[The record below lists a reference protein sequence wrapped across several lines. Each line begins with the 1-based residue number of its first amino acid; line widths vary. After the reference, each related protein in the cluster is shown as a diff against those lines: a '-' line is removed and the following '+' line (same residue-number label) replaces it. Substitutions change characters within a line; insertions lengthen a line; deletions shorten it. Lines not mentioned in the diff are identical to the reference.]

1 MTRLVQHGECS
12 INLEEIDLNR
22 ILTSHV
28 GSLPRSQEVVDFI
41 FARENNEKYNE
52 KSFDECMQRNVLS
65 TVEKQKNSGIDIVS
79 DGETSKISYATYVKD
94 RYTGFSGDS
103 PRNAPEDLKL
113 FPGFLQ
119 RLADEG
125 GTPQYAR
132 PMCTGE
138 VKSKGQG
145 ELQKDISNLKNAM
158 KASGVER
165 GFMNA
170 ASPGVISLFLQ
181 NDFYATRDAYL
192 AALADA
198 MRDEYETIVESG
210 LDLQLDCPDLALS
223 RHMLFSDLTDS
234 EFIKIAESHME
245 ALNHALKN
253 VPSEKVRIHICWGNY
268 EGPHCC
274 DIDMNK
280 VFGTLMKA
288 KAQYTLFETSNPR
301 HAHEWTVFR
310 DRKNEIPDDKILVPG
325 VVDTTTN
332 FIEHPELVAERI
344 NKFVNIVGKERVIA
358 GSDCGFGT
366 FAGFGAVDPD
376 IAFAKLESLS
386 EGAKLA
392 SNQ

>member
-1 MTRLVQHGECS
+1 MS
-12 INLEEIDLNR
+12 R
-22 ILTSHV
+22 ILTTHV

-41 FARENNEKYNE
+41 FARENNKKYDKTE
-52 KSFDECMQRNVLS
+52 FDLCMKRNVLE
-65 TVEKQKNSGIDIVS
+65 TAEKQRKAGIDIVS

-94 RYTGFSGDS
+94 RYSGFSGDS
-103 PRNAPEDLKL
+103 PRNPPEDLKL
-113 FPGFLQ
+113 FPGFLK
-119 RLADEG
+119 RLAEDG

-145 ELQKDISNLKNAM
+145 ELQKDISNLKAAM
-158 KASGVER
+158 NHHGIER

-181 NDFYATRDAYL
+181 NDYYPSRDAYL

-198 MRDEYETIVESG
+198 MRDEYETIVASG

-223 RHMLFSDLTDS
+223 RHMLFSDLSDS
-234 EFIKIAESHME
+234 EFVKIAESHME

-253 VPSEKVRIHICWGNY
+253 IPEEKVRIHICWGNY

-274 DIDMNK
+274 DIDMTT
-280 VFGTLMKA
+280 VFATLMKA
-288 KAQYTLFETSNPR
+288 KARYTLFETSNPR

-310 DRKNEIPDDKILVPG
+310 DRKNDIPDNKILVPG

-344 NKFVNIVGKERVIA
+344 GKFVNIVGEDRVIA

-376 IAFAKLESLS
+376 IAFAKLKTLS
-386 EGAKLA
+386 EGAEIANKRL
-392 SNQ
+392 

>member
-1 MTRLVQHGECS
+1 M
-12 INLEEIDLNR
+12 NR

-113 FPGFLQ
+113 FPGFVQ

>member
-1 MTRLVQHGECS
+1 MTK
-12 INLEEIDLNR
+12 

-28 GSLPRSQEVVDFI
+28 GSLPRTQKVVDFI
-41 FARENNEKYNE
+41 FARENEQP
-52 KSFDECMQRNVLS
+52 FDQEEFDNTMTAAVDE
-65 TVEKQKNSGIDIVS
+65 TVAKQVKAGIDIVS

-94 RYTGFSGDS
+94 RYSGFSGDS
-103 PRNAPEDLKL
+103 PRNAPADLKM
-113 FPGFLQ
+113 FPGFLK
-119 RLADEG
+119 RLADDG

-145 ELQKDISNLKNAM
+145 ELQKDIDNLKAAM
-158 KASGVER
+158 AKHGVGR

-181 NDFYATRDAYL
+181 NDHYKTRDAYL

-198 MRDEYETIVESG
+198 MREEYETIVASG

-223 RHMLFSDLTDS
+223 RHMLFHDLTDD
-234 EFIKIAESHME
+234 EFLKVAASHVE
-245 ALNHALKN
+245 ALNHALQN
-253 VPSEKVRIHICWGNY
+253 VPEDKVRIHICWGNY

-274 DIDMNK
+274 DIPMDK
-280 VFGTLMKA
+280 VFSTLMST
-288 KAQYTLFETSNPR
+288 KAQYLLFETSNPR

-310 DRKNEIPDDKILVPG
+310 DRKSEIPDNKVLVPG

-332 FIEHPELVAERI
+332 FVEHPELIAQRIER
-344 NKFVNIVGKERVIA
+344 FAGIVGRDRVIG

-376 IAFAKLESLS
+376 IAYAKLTSLS
-386 EGAKLA
+386 EGAGLVK
-392 SNQ
+392 